1 MPDDQ
6 PFTLALARRKKSAP
20 AKPKKPAPD
29 NFTELEGTE
38 QIDLDKL
45 KNDDPDEWEKGFK
58 LLQSTGLTQCSR
70 HTETLCDREHGDII
84 LEVVAKLRSNYV
96 AKATHFMELNRLMA
110 KMTKNALNDQHRK
123 RKAVKR
129 GGGRVDSLEAMNYG
143 VYKDSDGNSSEDE
156 VVAAD
161 RKEPDFIRPDDA
173 CEIGELALFLQF
185 ALNKIPQHYREV
197 LQDVESGLKHR
208 EIAAKRGIS
217 IGSVGTY
224 RARGLEAMLEFMPE
238 KSNLM

>member
-129 GGGRVDSLEAMNYG
+129 GGGRVSPNCLQHLNSIYFRQSKIEQDQIRFVLFDLRYGTLAVRRHVNLEPFVLKFVSVNICDNG
-143 VYKDSDGNSSEDE
+143 
-156 VVAAD
+156 
-161 RKEPDFIRPDDA
+161 I
-173 CEIGELALFLQF
+173 I
-185 ALNKIPQHYREV
+185 LN
-197 LQDVESGLKHR
+197 D
-208 EIAAKRGIS
+208 
-217 IGSVGTY
+217 
-224 RARGLEAMLEFMPE
+224 
-238 KSNLM
+238 